1 MRRGRVV
8 LGIATA
14 SVAVVVLLL
23 GGVLS
28 GSRAVDPL
36 AEARTRVEPAS
47 QASLGRLLEGFAAG
61 DTAGLVRRLEHRV
74 ADAPGDGQAL
84 AVLGLGY
91 HQRAR
96 ETGTPTF
103 YALSARAF
111 QQAAA
116 AGGPAPVIV
125 RGRAAL
131 ANTRHRFADGL
142 RLSRHAIR
150 LDPEDGSA
158 YGALG
163 DALMNLGRYE
173 EAFRAYDRMAEL
185 APGIPSYA
193 RVAHARELLGR
204 PEAAVQ
210 AYEIALE
217 TGSSVPEYVA
227 WAMVQLGN
235 VHFNK
240 GEYRQAAKAYR
251 GALDRLSGYVHAEA
265 ALARIEASE
274 GKYRR
279 AIARLR
285 HAVEVLPL
293 PAYVIQLGETLDA
306 ADRTSQAR
314 RQYALVEAME
324 RLFEANG
331 VRTELQTAL
340 FDLDRDRNVT
350 DALTRARLAYTSA
363 PGIYTEDALAWG
375 LFRVGRCDEAKE
387 HSKRALRLGTNDA
400 LLYFHRA
407 MIERCL
413 GSGLAHSWFELALT
427 TNPYFSLRW
436 APVAREA
443 LAASS

>member
-1 MRRGRVV
+1 MRRGKVV

-14 SVAVVVLLL
+14 NVAVVVLLL

-36 AEARTRVEPAS
+36 AEARMQAGPAN

-61 DTAGLVRRLEHRV
+61 DTAGLVRRLERRV
-74 ADAPGDGQAL
+74 ADEPGDGQAL

-91 HQRAR
+91 QQRAR

-103 YALSARAF
+103 YGLSARAF

-116 AGGPAPVIV
+116 AGGPEPVIV

-131 ANTRHRFADGL
+131 ANTRHRFADGF
-142 RLSRHAIR
+142 RLSRQAIR

-173 EAFRAYDRMAEL
+173 EAFRAYDRMAKL

-235 VHFNK
+235 IHFSK

-251 GALDRLSGYVHAEA
+251 GALDRLPGYVHAEA
-265 ALARIEASE
+265 ALARIDASE
-274 GKYRR
+274 GQYRR

-293 PAYVIQLGETLDA
+293 PAYVIQLGDTLDA
-306 ADRTSQAR
+306 AGRTSQAR

-340 FDLDRDRNVT
+340 FDLDHGRNVP
-350 DALTRARLAYTSA
+350 DALRRARLAYISA
-363 PGIYTEDALAWG
+363 PGIYSEDALAWA
-375 LFRVGRCDEAKE
+375 LFKVGRCDEAVE
-387 HSKRALRLGTNDA
+387 HSERALRLGTNDA

-413 GSGLAHSWFELALT
+413 GSSSARSWFARALA